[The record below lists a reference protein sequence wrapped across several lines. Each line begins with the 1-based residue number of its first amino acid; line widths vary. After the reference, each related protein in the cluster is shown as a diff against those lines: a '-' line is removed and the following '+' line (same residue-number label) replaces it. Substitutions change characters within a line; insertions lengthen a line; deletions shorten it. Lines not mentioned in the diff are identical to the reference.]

1 VAALNEDGA
10 LKGRR
15 YGDGKSRS
23 PHPPTC
29 GGQGRERVRSR
40 RASGMQTT
48 QMTARGREW
57 VAGGF
62 AGNQKKGQAKPNA
75 HHLLRVCYETRSG
88 VHKWC
93 GPNSGSLHLAVTADK
108 LWVLT
113 PSA

>member
-1 VAALNEDGA
+1 MACRRVCRADQQQVERSNAPPLGEPTPQGWATRNR
-10 LKGRR
+10 LKGAATR
-15 YGDGKSRS
+15 
-23 PHPPTC
+23 PWI
-29 GGQGRERVRSR
+29 
-40 RASGMQTT
+40 
-48 QMTARGREW
+48 EW

-93 GPNSGSLHLAVTADK
+93 GPNSGSLHLVVTADK

-113 PSA
+113 RSA